1 MIEQSLLLLADA
13 GCSCSPSLPS
23 DAYPVTVLLPTP
35 LEAGQ
40 SVTLTASLT
49 STHASTAK
57 PAEISQT
64 EEQFLLWRGDAG
76 VKSRYETDVARIKI
90 RCVPR
95 PHPALRRPYASP

>member
-1 MIEQSLLLLADA
+1 MKRTWTEKLLLALTLVA
-13 GCSCSPSLPS
+13 CSALQFR

-49 STHASTAK
+49 STHASVAK

-90 RCVPR
+90 RCVCR
-95 PHPALRRPYASP
+95 PPSGRF